1 MDERVNTVAIGGI
14 NASNVQRV
22 LYQSKAL
29 SKDLDGVAIVSGIMS
44 AADPRAAAARL
55 RALIAEP
62 PAFAT
67 AAQYSHVK
75 SVQDLLTRV
84 PGVVTK
90 VVHEKPLCHN
100 MTNLVVQNFAANVA
114 HAM

>member
-1 MDERVNTVAIGGI
+1 MEERVDTVAIGGI

-29 SKDLDGVAIVSGIMS
+29 SKGLDGVAIVSAIIS
-44 AADPRAAAARL
+44 AADPGAAAARL
-55 RALIAEP
+55 RALVAEP

-67 AAQYSHVK
+67 AAQDTQVR
-75 SVQDLLTRV
+75 SVQDLLARV
-84 PGVVTK
+84 PVIVTK

-100 MTNLVVQNFAANVA
+100 MTNLVVQNLAANVA

>member
-1 MDERVNTVAIGGI
+1 MEERVNTVAIGGI

-22 LYQSKAL
+22 LYQSKAV
-29 SKDLDGVAIVSGIMS
+29 SKGLDGVAIVSGIIS

-55 RALIAEP
+55 QGLIAEP

-67 AAQYSHVK
+67 VSQESPAM
-75 SVQDLLTRV
+75 SVQDLLARV
-84 PGVVTK
+84 PGVITK